1 MELTVSGKGGI
12 LESSIFC
19 RRTCGDD
26 LAGDTWIASQ
36 NDSVSLLSREIDQV
50 VEQLR
55 DRLEA
60 SEQKG
65 ADLSTLLDGL
75 EEGLAF
81 IDGAGFVNFCNR
93 AFERWA
99 GRPVS
104 SAIEIEK
111 LFKTPRIVDALIKAQ
126 AGQHVTDEVELGD
139 QIVLL
144 SAQPHRSGA
153 FLMLQGLTDEQQLDA
168 IRRDFVANVSH
179 ELKTPLTSV
188 VGFAEALFETELP
201 PDKVKDFADR
211 ILANAT
217 RMRHLVN
224 DLLDLS
230 LVESGRW
237 KPDPE
242 LVSVREVSR
251 EAWKTLPSEAGSRR
265 AEIELKDGPDEVYVD
280 PEAIRQI
287 LANLLDNA
295 ARYGVDDV
303 PIEVSTRPDGDF
315 IRVEI
320 RDHGAGIPSVHLE
333 RVFERFYRVDPGRSR
348 QQGGTGL
355 GLAIVK
361 HFVAAHGGEVGVESE
376 LGQGTSVWFTL
387 PSTGENPRAIP
398 G

>member
-1 MELTVSGKGGI
+1 M
-12 LESSIFC
+12 F
-19 RRTCGDD
+19 
-26 LAGDTWIASQ
+26 
-36 NDSVSLLSREIDQV
+36 
-50 VEQLR
+50 
-55 DRLEA
+55 
-60 SEQKG
+60 
-65 ADLSTLLDGL
+65 
-75 EEGLAF
+75 
-81 IDGAGFVNFCNR
+81 
-93 AFERWA
+93 
-99 GRPVS
+99 
-104 SAIEIEK
+104 
-111 LFKTPRIVDALIKAQ
+111 
-126 AGQHVTDEVELGD
+126 
-139 QIVLL
+139 
-144 SAQPHRSGA
+144 
-153 FLMLQGLTDEQQLDA
+153 QGLTDEQQLDA

-242 LVSVREVSR
+242 LVSVREFSR
-251 EAWKTLPSEAGSRR
+251 EAWKTLPSEAGSKR

-295 ARYGVDDV
+295 ARYGVGDV

-320 RDHGAGIPSVHLE
+320 RDHGSGIPSVHLE

-387 PSTGENPRAIP
+387 PSTDS
-398 G
+398 